1 VVGKEENGSAPL
13 EERVHLLAH
22 QEYETASG
30 LVDWKLALQE
40 VCEF

>member
-13 EERVHLLAH
+13 EERVHMLVR

-30 LVDWKLALQE
+30 LVDWKLVLQE